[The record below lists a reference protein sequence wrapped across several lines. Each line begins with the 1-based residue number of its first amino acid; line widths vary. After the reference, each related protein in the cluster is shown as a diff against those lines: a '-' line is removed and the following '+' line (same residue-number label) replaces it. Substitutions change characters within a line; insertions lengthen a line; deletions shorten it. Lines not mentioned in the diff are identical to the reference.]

1 MPGRKLTRS
10 TCRLLALTC
19 ALVMSV
25 DAAVAAHH
33 SISAVYDSNQPVTI
47 EGVVTE
53 FHFVNPHPYLV
64 IEGREPGG
72 EVRRWHLEMDNR
84 GELAAVG
91 GTKETLR
98 PGERVI
104 VMGSRGRTERQSL
117 YVRKLVRPADGFEYE
132 QVGTS
137 PRIRKP

>member
-1 MPGRKLTRS
+1 MRRI
-10 TCRLLALTC
+10 LLLPLL
-19 ALVMSV
+19 LVV
-25 DAAVAAHH
+25 GLGAAIRAHH
-33 SISAVYDSNQPVTI
+33 SISAVYDSRQPVTI

-72 EVRRWHLEMDNR
+72 DARPWHLEMDNR
-84 GELAAVG
+84 GELAAIGVA
-91 GTKETLR
+91 KDTLR
-98 PGERVI
+98 PGDRV
-104 VMGSRGRTERQSL
+104 VVTGSRGRTERQSL

-137 PRIRKP
+137 PRVKKP